1 MATLEQAAEDFA
13 TILTEVVTGTVSA
26 GVRFVVTP
34 FEGPTQLAW
43 VYPEGSTPASVALIP
58 ISAGLPVGQD
68 PKLWLRTS
76 FQVRLDATGEHLAVQ
91 QSVFAL
97 VIDQRS
103 KRPAVRVEYDREQG
117 NEPDDAVP
125 GRHRRSAAHVQIHGA
140 SEELAYVQ
148 GLNGEVGMR
157 GLEKF
162 HIPVGGRRFRPSLE
176 DFIEFLWA
184 ERLIPAMHQG
194 WEEVLTRHR
203 SNWLAL
209 QLRAAV
215 RNDPE
220 SAVAQLEAMGYSVIP
235 PSGGDPASLP

>member
-1 MATLEQAAEDFA
+1 M
-13 TILTEVVTGTVSA
+13 LTEVVNGTVSTQ
-26 GVRFVVTP
+26 VEFVVTP
-34 FEGPTQLAW
+34 FEGPTRLAW
-43 VYPEGSTPASVALIP
+43 VYPHGSTPARTALIP
-58 ISAGLPVGQD
+58 ITSGLTDGQEAR
-68 PKLWLRTS
+68 LWLRTA
-76 FQVRLDATGEHLAVQ
+76 FQVRMGAEGEYLAVQ

-103 KRPAVRVEYDREQG
+103 MRPAIRVEYDREKG
-117 NEPDDAVP
+117 SEPDDAVL

-148 GLNGEVGMR
+148 GLNGEVGIR

-176 DFIEFLWA
+176 DFLEFLWA
-184 ERLIPAMHQG
+184 ERLIPAMHDG
-194 WEEVLTRHR
+194 WDDVLVRHR

-215 RNDPE
+215 RNDPG
-220 SAVAQLEAMGYSVIP
+220 SAIAQLEAMGYSIGP
-235 PSGGDPASLP
+235 PADGTSEVDR